1 MILSWNPILC
11 SLFGIINTST
21 RYSLLFT
28 YRRYFFIFTRT
39 RRKYICAEQYRVSY
53 SVLKGS
59 SPSPLPVSHKLFIKQ
74 STRYFATSR
83 LSSQIFS
90 DEKSPTVSNLQS
102 NARTYDT
109 DIRTYDTFSYPLG

>member
-39 RRKYICAEQYRVSY
+39 RRKYIYAEQYRVSY